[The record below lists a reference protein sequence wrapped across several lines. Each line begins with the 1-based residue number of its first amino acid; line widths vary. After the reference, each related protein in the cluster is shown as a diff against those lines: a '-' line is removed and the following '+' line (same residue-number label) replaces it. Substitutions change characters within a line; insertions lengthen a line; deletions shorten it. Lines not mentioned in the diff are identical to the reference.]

1 MSPDDRDWY
10 VEQVIA
16 SDHEFH
22 RDGFTFVE
30 YAVRVHNYAE
40 RKHPRYLQRSYL
52 GWACMVP

>member
-16 SDHEFH
+16 SDHEFR
-22 RDGFTFVE
+22 RDGLTFVE
-30 YAVRVHNYAE
+30 YAVRVHNYVE

-52 GWACMVP
+52 G